1 MVSDQ
6 RLIEAVSKY
15 GRRCYKIRFRRYQTS
30 IPVSTPHDL
39 ARLHATYWPEI
50 WGDICDKYARK
61 AGSWLFENEPHLQEA
76 TFRGFAARQFSPDFA
91 ATAWYEYTAG

>member
-1 MVSDQ
+1 MLQDP
-6 RLIEAVSKY
+6 
-15 GRRCYKIRFRRYQTS
+15 FPP
-30 IPVSTPHDL
+30 IPDVDTREHP
-39 ARLHATYWPEI
+39 ARPGKTARHYWPEI

-91 ATAWYEYTAG
+91 AAAWSEYTAG